1 MFLYLILSAVLIIA
15 DQLVK
20 LWIVNNFNLH
30 DGIEFI
36 NGLVSILYVRNT
48 GAGYLKGRCFSS
60 TQSLL

>member
-30 DGIEFI
+30 DGMQFI
-36 NGLVSILYVRNT
+36 NGIVSLLYVRNT
-48 GAGYLKGRCFSS
+48 GAACGIFSG
-60 TQSLL
+60 